1 MVRNILAIISLV
13 GLITIGLLVYSSTTS
28 VSEMEQSAT
37 GYKQGLKQQ
46 LVTKTK
52 EIAGP
57 TLAKFGVDVEE
68 VEVNNFNVVQQ
79 KLEDASAAVGEAT
92 KKITGSN

>member
-1 MVRNILAIISLV
+1 MVRKILAIISLV
-13 GLITIGLLVYSSTTS
+13 GLITIGLLVYSSVTS

-37 GYKQGLKQQ
+37 GYKQGVKSQ
-46 LVTKTK
+46 LVAKAK

-57 TLAKFGVDVEE
+57 TLEKFGVDVEE
-68 VEVNNFNVVQQ
+68 VEVNSLNIVQQ

-92 KKITGSN
+92 KKITGSQ